1 MLLKSPVDLIW
12 NGGIGTYVKATH
24 ETHLDV
30 GDRANDGLRV
40 NAEELRA
47 KVFGEGGNL
56 GMTQAARIEFALAGG
71 RVNTDFI
78 DNAGG
83 VDCSDHEVNLKI
95 LFNQLVGAGDFTLE
109 QRNRLLAEMTEDV
122 AGLVLTNSFRQAQ
135 ALSIAQRH
143 VRDRLTEYQRFMA
156 RMETDR
162 RLDRA
167 LEGVPSD
174 EVLADRATRGESLT
188 RPELAVLLSYAKT
201 HIKEHL
207 IDSTIHTDAEIAQ
220 TVFEEF
226 PPVIRQRYGD
236 AVRKHRL
243 YREIMATMLA
253 NDVVHHLGISSVVHL
268 SDFVGAEPEEIVC
281 AYYAAARCFGIREVF
296 RRVEALEQRRR
307 GNAARYV
314 AADGAARRAG
324 RRAGSCDIGAM
335 RSMSPN

>member
-1 MLLKSPVDLIW
+1 M
-12 NGGIGTYVKATH
+12 
-24 ETHLDV
+24 DV

-95 LFNQLVGAGDFTLE
+95 LFNQLVGSGDFTLE

-122 AGLVLTNSFRQAQ
+122 ADLVLTDSFRQAQ

-174 EVLADRATRGESLT
+174 DVLADRATRGESLT
-188 RPELAVLLSYAKT
+188 RPELAVLLSYAKA

-226 PPVIRQRYGD
+226 PPVIRA
-236 AVRKHRL
+236 AVWRC
-243 YREIMATMLA
+243 
-253 NDVVHHLGISSVVHL
+253 
-268 SDFVGAEPEEIVC
+268 GAETPTVSGDHGDD
-281 AYYAAARCFGIREVF
+281 ARQRRGASPRHFFGGAPVRFRWRGNRRDRACLLCGGAVF
-296 RRVEALEQRRR
+296 R
-307 GNAARYV
+307 N
-314 AADGAARRAG
+314 
-324 RRAGSCDIGAM
+324 
-335 RSMSPN
+335 P